1 MNGLSD
7 SLTIGILLVLIFGA
21 VSFYLYSRLSQNE
34 KRVSL
39 LENLLLTLKMN
50 TEASLEGHDMVES
63 MGGPVHLSADDIE
76 SVHEEDY
83 AEMLK
88 DIPNKTNPSFTE
100 TNTKNA
106 ETKTKV
112 DEVASAA
119 RNTSRDEVASAARNT
134 SRDEVASAEED
145 AEDLLRSME
154 DINNTHSMDVNYESM
169 SVKELRVLAK
179 ERNITGIPQNKSAI
193 IDLLKKKGGALPS
206 AITPLTEQEGEL
218 DGAKH
223 ETGYTIEEL

>member
-50 TEASLEGHDMVES
+50 TEASLGGPDMVEA
-63 MGGPVHLSADDIE
+63 MGSPVQLSAEDIE

-88 DIPNKTNPSFTE
+88 DI
-100 TNTKNA
+100 NTTTPA
-106 ETKTKV
+106 PVMEKV
-112 DEVASAA
+112 EEAKSEEQD
-119 RNTSRDEVASAARNT
+119 
-134 SRDEVASAEED
+134 AEE
-145 AEDLLRSME
+145 LLRSMGDNSVPAE
-154 DINNTHSMDVNYESM
+154 TNASRSMDVNYESM
-169 SVKELRVLAK
+169 SVKELRALAK
-179 ERNITGIPQNKSAI
+179 ERGLTGIPQSKSAI
-193 IDLLKKKGGALPS
+193 IDLLKKNGGSPPS
-206 AITPLTEQEGEL
+206 MITPLTEEEL
-218 DGAKH
+218 ELGK
-223 ETGYTIEEL
+223 TIEEL

>member
-63 MGGPVHLSADDIE
+63 MGSPVPLSADDIE

-83 AEMLK
+83 AEMLN
-88 DIPNKTNPSFTE
+88 DISNKTTTHITFT
-100 TNTKNA
+100 
-106 ETKTKV
+106 ETKTKAN
-112 DEVASAA
+112 ELASAA
-119 RNTSRDEVASAARNT
+119 QNISHDELAT
-134 SRDEVASAEED
+134 AEED
-145 AEDLLRSME
+145 AEELLRSMGDNSVSAE
-154 DINNTHSMDVNYESM
+154 TNTSHSMDVNYESM
-169 SVKELRVLAK
+169 SVKELRALAK

-206 AITPLTEQEGEL
+206 TITPLTEQEGDL